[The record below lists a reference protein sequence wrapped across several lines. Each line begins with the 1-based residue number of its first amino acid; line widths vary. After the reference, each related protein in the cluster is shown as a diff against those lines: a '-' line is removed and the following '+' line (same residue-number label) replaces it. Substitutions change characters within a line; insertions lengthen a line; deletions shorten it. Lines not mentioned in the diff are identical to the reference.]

1 MKSSY
6 RSILLCLA
14 IIVLTA
20 CGSQTP
26 AVATPV
32 STTTSPQEANTA
44 AEGTVIA
51 SAVIVPAQ
59 ISEMGF
65 AISAP
70 VREVA
75 VKEGDQVQA
84 GQTLVMLDTPDLEF
98 SVVEAEAA
106 VRSAQADA
114 EIQRYRNK
122 TRNQAGKVI
131 YLSGPRELID
141 VADAKVQQSQSALE
155 VAQATLA
162 QGLLLAPYDGTVVQV
177 NIAPGEYVQPG
188 QVVSVIGNL
197 EHLQVETTDL
207 SERDIPNV
215 KLGQIALVHVEAL
228 DTEFSGK
235 VTAISPIADIVGGDV
250 VYKVTVSLG
259 EQPEGLLWG
268 MNAEVRIITE

>member
-6 RSILLCLA
+6 RSILLCLG

-26 AVATPV
+26 AVVTPV
-32 STTTSPQEANTA
+32 STPTSPQGANTPA
-44 AEGTVIA
+44 DGTVIA

-65 AISAP
+65 VISAP
-70 VREVA
+70 VREVT
-75 VKEGDQVQA
+75 VKEGDKVQA
-84 GQTLVMLDTPDLEF
+84 GQMLVILDTPDLEF

-106 VRSAQADA
+106 VRSARADA

-162 QGLLLAPYDGTVVQV
+162 QGSLLAPYDGTVVQV
-177 NIAPGEYVQPG
+177 NVAPGEFVQPG

-235 VTAISPIADIVGGDV
+235 VTAISPVADIIGGDV
-250 VYKVTVSLG
+250 VYKVTVSLDK
-259 EQPEGLLWG
+259 QPEGLLWG